1 MRPACMAAGGWRRT
15 SHVSA
20 RRGRP
25 RTEVFL
31 ISFGRAPAACVVLR
45 NANDRNGTK
54 VYTEVH
60 THTRTHGYQLG
71 ATATY
76 AKKER
81 GSLAT
86 VLGSSN
92 RGPSLLQ
99 QRKHR
104 DAMFV
109 LSRPS
114 GPAMHLSTLI
124 LLPLLLRLVFWI
136 PRVPGPIQRAAFGV
150 RAEVPAIAPEL
161 AEQAVAEGNG
171 PLLRGQL
178 RTKTFGHGRGDK
190 PGRATAAC
198 DLWVCLRER
207 HGVRSERSLGES
219 IGSKSTD
226 SAPASLLLGLDTA
239 KNLLPR
245 DVEADERR
253 FLFALRLA
261 HRILSHAALN
271 VRRSCPATDVNDASF
286 LLVEEGK
293 KRVAHALG
301 AHEIDVKDDV
311 GAHPVR
317 EPGSSVVDDAI
328 ERFGGEGLG
337 CGCHRFVLSD
347 VHDH

>member
-136 PRVPGPIQRAAFGV
+136 PRVPGPVVISS
-150 RAEVPAIAPEL
+150 
-161 AEQAVAEGNG
+161 GNPHVTLKPDNKAQG
-171 PLLRGQL
+171 
-178 RTKTFGHGRGDK
+178 TEGDK
-190 PGRATAAC
+190 NQQPTYPEGCVWRPSRSTSHCPRACRT
-198 DLWVCLRER
+198 
-207 HGVRSERSLGES
+207 GSGGGKRSLAQG
-219 IGSKSTD
+219 T
-226 SAPASLLLGLDTA
+226 ASHQ
-239 KNLLPR
+239 NLWSWPWR
-245 DVEADERR
+245 
-253 FLFALRLA
+253 
-261 HRILSHAALN
+261 
-271 VRRSCPATDVNDASF
+271 
-286 LLVEEGK
+286 
-293 KRVAHALG
+293 
-301 AHEIDVKDDV
+301 
-311 GAHPVR
+311 
-317 EPGSSVVDDAI
+317 
-328 ERFGGEGLG
+328 
-337 CGCHRFVLSD
+337 
-347 VHDH
+347 